1 MDLGDVAYCTSL
13 VDFSVEVLDDTH
25 SVTSSGTYFTDNGVN
40 VSSTLTTISGGYLMT
55 YTTVP
60 SGSIVLVAHSSNNN
74 DEFYSRTYELQY
86 GYQASWEEVN
96 YWGPEYEV
104 PIAVS
109 ASNTSL
115 ASNTSYFSTFFE
127 TRKIMSTD
135 LEVFITAEGS
145 GKFDLESYIEPRS
158 KHFMYGKTYSI
169 TISGI
174 QDYSGNVLQPFTYSF
189 TIEEIN

>member
-13 VDFSVEVLDDTH
+13 VDFSVEVIDDLYT
-25 SVTSSGTYFTDNGVN
+25 VTTSGTYFTDNGTV
-40 VSSTLTTISGGYLMT
+40 VSGSLTTISGGYLMS
-55 YTTVP
+55 YLTVP
-60 SGSIVLVAHSSNNN
+60 SGNMLLVANGSNNN
-74 DEFYSRTYELQY
+74 NEFYSRTYELQY

-96 YWGPEYEV
+96 YWGPKYEV

-109 ASNTSL
+109 AKNTSL

-135 LEVFITAEGS
+135 LEAFITAEGS
-145 GKFDLESYIEPRS
+145 GKADFTGYIEPRS

-174 QDYSGNVLQPFTYSF
+174 QDYSGNILSPFTYTF
-189 TIEEIN
+189 TIEEEG